1 MEERPEAIEISPRG
15 DESPWGGDSG
25 NSGPGSTIL
34 SGNVT
39 SFEGEGENSP
49 YWANLNEERKGPS
62 NGGWFAIGL
71 ILAPGAMWFVS
82 FILFIIGDSMPDG
95 PDEIFYMLA
104 WFLWPAGLIGGLVW
118 SFTRGSKY
126 FAYGLLTALAVIPA
140 VFILSMIVMVIVFIG
155 F

>member
-1 MEERPEAIEISPRG
+1 VEELPEAIEISPRG